1 MNWKIDI
8 FDQAISFEERVAEV
22 FQYQYQHNSVYK
34 TFCDALGVKRFTSID
49 SIPLLPIEA
58 FKETK
63 VLSAPSTQLPELYFQ
78 SSGTSGMTRSTHY
91 IADEEIYRASILNG
105 MREFFE
111 LDNLVIWGYTP
122 GYAENPHSSLIWM
135 IQCLIDQEK
144 TAQSKFLPLNTPL
157 VQKDIAEVAK
167 SGKQLM
173 IFGAAFGLLDL
184 LEISNV
190 QFPSNTLIMETGGM
204 KTFKRS
210 MSKEELHQKLCEG
223 FDVRPDQICSEYG
236 MSELLSQSYS
246 KGDLWFQAPHWKQ
259 VSIRNPE
266 NPLETLPNSE
276 EGLIGVID
284 LANVHSC
291 SFLLTGDKGVM
302 DESGRFQVL
311 GRWNTQNL
319 RGCNFLIDQD

>member
-34 TFCDALGVKRFTSID
+34 TFCDALSVKRFTSID

-63 VLSAPSTQLPELYFQ
+63 VLSTPSAQLPELYFQ

-144 TAQSKFLPLNTPL
+144 TAQSKFLPLNTSL
-157 VQKDIAEVAK
+157 VQKDIDEVAK

-223 FDVRPDQICSEYG
+223 FDVRSDQICSEYG

-259 VSIRNPE
+259 VSVRNPE
-266 NPLETLPNSE
+266 NPLETLPKGE
-276 EGLIGVID
+276 EGLIGVMD

-291 SFLLTGDKGVM
+291 SYLLTGDKGVM
-302 DESGRFQVL
+302 DQSGRFQVL